1 MSDYFN
7 VFKNLYRKL
16 KKPKNQSAYDRWK
29 EEIFGVNELSQTTK
43 ISPVNE
49 LAIYKTHSDVG
60 EIFSGLFIIIFLI
73 HSTVFAF

>member
-1 MSDYFN
+1 MSGE
-7 VFKNLYRKL
+7 RKRYL
-16 KKPKNQSAYDRWK
+16 GTD
-29 EEIFGVNELSQTTK
+29 ELSQTTK

-60 EIFSGLFIIIFLI
+60 EIFSGLFIAIFLI